1 MRDVNRIQPFCDE
14 LAKLWAKYPDMRFGQ
29 FILNVFGEIVS
40 KGVDP
45 FFPEDADMLDKIKN
59 IEWLKDN

>member
-1 MRDVNRIQPFCDE
+1 MRDVNRIQPFCNE
-14 LAKLWAKYPDMRFGQ
+14 LAKLWAKCPNMRFGQ
-29 FILNVFGEIVS
+29 FMLNVFGEIAS

-59 IEWLKDN
+59 IEWLKDD